1 MLDHTIQYSTLTV
14 LEHEINTIQYIDNL
28 SPRHLLVLWVLKWLD
43 TIVHFS
49 VVQLFYVRPKLQII
63 SYNTM
68 SDEHCVEYST
78 YNTSNISTVL
88 CVFVI
93 WIRGK
98 VVPQDYPDKHD
109 ISLASSTQQIY
120 ILETLNVK
128 CKCWIWYIV
137 TILTKIH

>member
-1 MLDHTIQYSTLTV
+1 M
-14 LEHEINTIQYIDNL
+14 
-28 SPRHLLVLWVLKWLD
+28 
-43 TIVHFS
+43 HFS

-109 ISLASSTQQIY
+109 ISLASSTRTQQIY
-120 ILETLNVK
+120 IRETLNVK
-128 CKCWIWYIV
+128 CKCWIWYHIFCL
-137 TILTKIH
+137 IGIAS